1 MEDIVDAFAESLGE
15 NYRKD
20 AEGFFNEA
28 IASRIFESPTEGS
41 IPVKDERQQLSLV
54 QLSISE
60 VCNLNCK
67 YCYAT
72 DRREH
77 NKPMTLDDYKAVVDD
92 IVSHF
97 GQVSFSITG
106 GEPLMNQDCFLI
118 AAYIKSKGCDADL
131 LTNATLLDESNIQKV
146 KEYFTRVT
154 VSLDG
159 STKNLH
165 ETFRGPHTYD
175 RTQHAISLLRDYQIP
190 YMLSMTVNKLNISD
204 VENMAQKYKGSL
216 NFAPL
221 FPAGNAKND
230 KDDISITGK
239 QYYQAL
245 KQASGVNPLGYCES
259 TLDEALIC
267 RRCKCA
273 IGGAE
278 LSISASGDV
287 YPCQLLHYPEFL
299 IGNIH
304 ERKVSEMVSSSP
316 VIERCAKMTVDNIE
330 GCSTCAIKYICGGAC
345 RARSFHEGGDI
356 MSSSPF
362 CEYEKEAFIDGII
375 EIYSKNA
382 LSDLH

>member
-41 IPVKDERQQLSLV
+41 IPVKEEHQQLSLV

-72 DRREH
+72 DRKEH

-146 KEYFTRVT
+146 KE
-154 VSLDG
+154 
-159 STKNLH
+159 
-165 ETFRGPHTYD
+165 
-175 RTQHAISLLRDYQIP
+175 
-190 YMLSMTVNKLNISD
+190 
-204 VENMAQKYKGSL
+204 
-216 NFAPL
+216 
-221 FPAGNAKND
+221 
-230 KDDISITGK
+230 
-239 QYYQAL
+239 
-245 KQASGVNPLGYCES
+245 
-259 TLDEALIC
+259 
-267 RRCKCA
+267 
-273 IGGAE
+273 
-278 LSISASGDV
+278 
-287 YPCQLLHYPEFL
+287 
-299 IGNIH
+299 
-304 ERKVSEMVSSSP
+304 
-316 VIERCAKMTVDNIE
+316 
-330 GCSTCAIKYICGGAC
+330 
-345 RARSFHEGGDI
+345 
-356 MSSSPF
+356 
-362 CEYEKEAFIDGII
+362 
-375 EIYSKNA
+375 
-382 LSDLH
+382 

>member
-1 MEDIVDAFAESLGE
+1 MPTFLSLPSTVQKFERNDKVVFINPDIPAWLVTNKNGELLLSLCNGSSSMEDIVDAFAESMGE
-15 NYRKD
+15 DYRKD
-20 AEGFFNEA
+20 VEGFFHQA
-28 IASRIFESPTEGS
+28 IASKIFEMPAEGS
-41 IPVKDERQQLSLV
+41 IPIKEERQQLSLV

-72 DRREH
+72 DRSEH
-77 NKPMTLDDYKAVVDD
+77 SKLMTMDDYKAVVDD

-106 GEPLMNQDCFLI
+106 GEPLMNPDCFHI

-131 LTNATLLDESNIQKV
+131 LTNATLLNEDNIQKV

-159 STKNLH
+159 STKDLH
-165 ETFRGPHTYD
+165 ETFRGPNTYD
-175 RTQHAISLLRDYQIP
+175 RTQHAISLLQEYQIP
-190 YMLSMTVNKLNISD
+190 YMLAMTVNKLNISD
-204 VENMAQKYKGSL
+204 VENMAEKYKGSL

-221 FPAGNAKND
+221 FPAGNAKKD
-230 KDDISITGK
+230 KDDISITGN

-273 IGGAE
+273 IGGSE

-287 YPCQLLHYPEFL
+287 YPCQLLHYPEFH
-299 IGNIH
+299 IGNIMKAKC
-304 ERKVSEMVSSSP
+304 RKWFP
-316 VIERCAKMTVDNIE
+316 TL
-330 GCSTCAIKYICGGAC
+330 
-345 RARSFHEGGDI
+345 
-356 MSSSPF
+356 PWL
-362 CEYEKEAFIDGII
+362 
-375 EIYSKNA
+375 KNA
-382 LSDLH
+382 QK